1 MVFHHHAEEIAKT
14 MVEFYKGR
22 CPECD
27 AKGSEI
33 NVFTKTNQCSN
44 CGACWK
50 KKAKKQLGLSYGA
63 TLRRERK
70 RKHVTLCTL
79 ADRLDL
85 SASYLSDIELGK
97 RLPLH
102 HGKTELACGFLEI
115 DSHHLMKK
123 AEQDVLRNW
132 RGEPLQRPKDPR

>member
-1 MVFHHHAEEIAKT
+1 MVKVLAFPDECPNCGLDNEE
-14 MVEFYKGR
+14 VL
-22 CPECD
+22 
-27 AKGSEI
+27 
-33 NVFTKTNQCSN
+33 VFTNTYKCSN
-44 CGACWK
+44 CGVCWK
-50 KKAKKQLGLSYGA
+50 KQIGRSGVKAKKQLGLSYGA

-79 ADRLDL
+79 ADRLHL
-85 SASYLSDIELGK
+85 SVSYLSDIELGK

-102 HGKTELACGFLEI
+102 HGKTELACGFLGI
-115 DSHHLMKK
+115 KARHLMKK